1 MLEKGLRELN
11 KCMKKFVKRDMIDLC
26 IVLNM
31 FRYGLM
37 KFIRFVFYKKKKKNK
52 FYVILYFKKNKK

>member
-37 KFIRFVFYKKKKKNK
+37 KFIRFV
-52 FYVILYFKKNKK
+52 IL